1 MGRFINI
8 TYSLATLLEGAGY
21 HFFSSAKISLKFSY
35 FHGVIA
41 VKLDSNDGNNIVSPS
56 GHYTIV

>member
-41 VKLDSNDGNNIVSPS
+41 VKLDSNDGNKNNIHNCV
-56 GHYTIV
+56 